1 MLKDQTLE
9 NETGFDTSI
18 QIGGINKK
26 CRGGQ
31 YSPTVK
37 LYMNDETFISGGIT
51 NASPFLLFSKIKM
64 ESTPLVV

>member
-26 CRGGQ
+26 QRGQ

-37 LYMNDETFISGGIT
+37 LYMNDETFVSGGIT
-51 NASPFLLFSKIKM
+51 NASPFLLAFSKIKWNQHL
-64 ESTPLVV
+64 LVV

>member
-18 QIGGINKK
+18 QIINKK

-37 LYMNDETFISGGIT
+37 LYMNDETFVSGGIT
-51 NASPFLLFSKIKM
+51 NASPFLLASRR
-64 ESTPLVV
+64 